1 MDVPTGA
8 EPRDAADGH
17 AAADERNEAV
27 RGTSLRL
34 PAAYGSPSTVLA
46 WPDVEQRLVTAPVY
60 WLVTARA
67 DGRPHAVPV
76 DGLWVDGAAYVGGHP
91 ATVHERN
98 LRRDPRVVL
107 HLESGQSAVIVE
119 AVAERR
125 TPSPDEAQRLAQAA
139 DAKYGYGTTAEE
151 YRHGVWR
158 LGPRV
163 VLAWTTLYEDATR
176 FTFRPQE

>member
-1 MDVPTGA
+1 MRLEAAGGTAGHPAHQRETVAVPRAIATNTRVDRAGLV
-8 EPRDAADGH
+8 EFLRPRHRAI
-17 AAADERNEAV
+17 
-27 RGTSLRL
+27 
-34 PAAYGSPSTVLA
+34 
-46 WPDVEQRLVTAPVY
+46 LVT
-60 WLVTARA
+60 TRA

-125 TPSPDEAQRLAQAA
+125 TPSADEAQRLAQAA
-139 DAKYGYGTTAEE
+139 DTKYGYGTSAGAYLGE
-151 YRHGVWR
+151 VWCLR
-158 LGPRV
+158 PRV
-163 VLAWTTLYEDATR
+163 VVAWTTLYEDATR
-176 FTFRPQE
+176 FTFDP